1 MLEKQS
7 EVDNLKANV
16 PSILS
21 KRKGAKG
28 TVELQE
34 ELQSV
39 GMCAILVFYNL
50 DICILYSIQ
59 MWVIPV

>member
-16 PSILS
+16 PYILS

-28 TVELQE
+28 TTELHE
-34 ELQSV
+34 ELQTV
-39 GMCAILVFYNL
+39 GMYTI
-50 DICILYSIQ
+50 
-59 MWVIPV
+59 